1 MTHYLIELATY
12 CLVLYF
18 LGCVLGAFF
27 KRWFHANERIVAPV
41 YVPFEE
47 TVPAFTP
54 PNAIAVDGNT
64 EGSMDVIKSSV
75 KRRNSPTDPGRDVVS
90 PLAARATLANVEE
103 SSSRPAGLTKPRKG
117 RADDL
122 LRIKGVGPKYAK
134 LLNNLGY
141 FHYDQIAEWTPDQ
154 AAWVDNQLGFDG
166 RIDREDWVNQCM
178 LLRDGKDAEFN
189 RLYGSSSVAESRPRG
204 LDKARGGKPD
214 DLKRISGIGPKN
226 EKVLHNL
233 GVFHFDQIA
242 AWTEQQID
250 WVDDH
255 LNFNGRIAREAWV
268 HQASLLADGKEDE
281 FLKQYGTGGVKDSKG
296 ETQSGS
302 RTKKS

>member
-12 CLVLYF
+12 CLLTYF
-18 LGCVLGAFF
+18 LGCLFGAFY
-27 KRWFHANERIVAPV
+27 RQWFHANEVHVAPV

-47 TVPAFTP
+47 SVPNLKQPAAAAASAGAHEGT
-54 PNAIAVDGNT
+54 T
-64 EGSMDVIKSSV
+64 EIIKSSI
-75 KRRNSPTDPGRDVVS
+75 RRTTSPTDPDAVLPVASAEPVDG
-90 PLAARATLANVEE
+90 ARP
-103 SSSRPAGLTKPRKG
+103 RGLSKPRKG
-117 RADDL
+117 SGDDL

-134 LLNNLGY
+134 LLNNLGFY
-141 FHYDQIAEWTPDQ
+141 HFDQIAEWTPDQ
-154 AAWVDNQLGFDG
+154 AAWVDSQLGFDG

-189 RLYGSSSVAESRPRG
+189 RLYGSRQAEMRPRG
-204 LDKARGGKPD
+204 LEKARGGKPD

-242 AWTEQQID
+242 AWTEDQIE

-255 LNFNGRIAREAWV
+255 LNFNGRIGRENWV
-268 HQASLLADGKEDE
+268 EQASLLAAGKEEE
-281 FLKQYGTGGVKDSKG
+281 FLKLYGTGGLKDDKG
-296 ETQSGS
+296 GAQSGS
-302 RTKKS
+302 RTRKT